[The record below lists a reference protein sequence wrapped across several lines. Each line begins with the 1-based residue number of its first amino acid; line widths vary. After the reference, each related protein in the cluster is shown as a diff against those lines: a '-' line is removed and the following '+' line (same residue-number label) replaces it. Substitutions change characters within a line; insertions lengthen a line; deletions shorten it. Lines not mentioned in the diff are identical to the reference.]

1 MIIEGIITT
10 ENADGSMHVAP
21 IGPHVDRELQ
31 SWSVKPFQTSTTF
44 QNLIRTNRAIF
55 HVTDDA
61 LLMAASVLGIGN
73 TPSPEVLPPTRQ
85 QHWSDR
91 IQQRRASK
99 WVHEK
104 GWVLE
109 QACRA
114 FALRAERW
122 DVSAPRAHAD
132 CSVVHSWELRPFWGW
147 NRAKH
152 SILELAILVS
162 RRQWLPPN
170 EWQSECDRHR
180 VFIDKTAGEE
190 EHEALE
196 LLQEAMST

>member
-21 IGPHVDRELQ
+21 IGPHVDRELR

-44 QNLIRTNRAIF
+44 QNFARTNRAIF

-73 TPSPEVLPPTRQ
+73 TPAPIVLPPHRQ

-91 IQQRRASK
+91 LQQRRTSI
-99 WVHEK
+99 WVPEK
-104 GWVLE
+104 GWMLE
-109 QACRA
+109 QTCQA

-132 CSVVHSWELRPFWGW
+132 CSMVQKWELRPFWGW

-162 RRQWLPPN
+162 RRQWLAPH
-170 EWQSECDRHR
+170 EWQSESERHR
-180 VFIDKTAGEE
+180 VFIEKTAGTDEQ
-190 EHEALE
+190 EALE

>member
-21 IGPHVDRELQ
+21 IGPHVDRELR
-31 SWSVKPFQTSTTF
+31 SWSVKPFQSSTTF
-44 QNLIRTNRAIF
+44 RNFFRTNRAIF

-73 TPSPEVLPPTRQ
+73 TPNPAVLPSVSQ
-85 QHWSDR
+85 QRWTDR
-91 IQQRRASK
+91 IQKHRVSK
-99 WVHEK
+99 WSDDH
-104 GWVLE
+104 GWILE
-109 QACRA
+109 NACQA
-114 FALRAERW
+114 FSLQTIRW

-132 CSVVHSWELRPFWGW
+132 CSVVQRWELRPFWGW

-162 RRQWLPPN
+162 RRQWLAAH
-170 EWQSECDRHR
+170 EWQAEWERHR
-180 VFIDKTAGEE
+180 VFIEKTAGDEE
-190 EHEALE
+190 LEALE

>member
-1 MIIEGIITT
+1 
-10 ENADGSMHVAP
+10 MHVAP

-122 DVSAPRAHAD
+122 DVSAPRPCRLFRGAFLGTAPFGDGIGRSIASSNWRSWSVAD
-132 CSVVHSWELRPFWGW
+132 SGCPRTNG
-147 NRAKH
+147 NRNATVIASS
-152 SILELAILVS
+152 SIRQAGRKSMRRWSCCKRRCRHNGHRAI
-162 RRQWLPPN
+162 
-170 EWQSECDRHR
+170 
-180 VFIDKTAGEE
+180 
-190 EHEALE
+190 
-196 LLQEAMST
+196 